1 MKIILSPAKK
11 MNDKEQCSSFG
22 QSVFECTVTQPVYLK
37 KTEGILAWLKIGRA
51 SCRERVSSPV

>member
-22 QSVFECTVTQPVYLK
+22 QGVVRTTYLID
-37 KTEGILAWLKIGRA
+37 EQGIIIKSNDKVKAA
-51 SCRERVSSPV
+51 DDPERMLQELS